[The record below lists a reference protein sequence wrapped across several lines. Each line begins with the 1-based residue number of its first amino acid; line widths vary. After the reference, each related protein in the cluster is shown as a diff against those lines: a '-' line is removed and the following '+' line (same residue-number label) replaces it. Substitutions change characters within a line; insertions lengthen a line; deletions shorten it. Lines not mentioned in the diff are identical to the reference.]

1 MVQNPFRRIGVIV
14 ALVSFAFA
22 ATSAV
27 APAARAQKAK
37 STQNEAKWVQYDPA
51 TKTVVVEIENRGKG
65 PNTKLVKRGEKTTFN
80 VIPTGSILKRTTVT
94 VNGQTAALEDLPA
107 GKTVL
112 IYWVPDPKKKGELF
126 ARKIDAIIS
135 EEELEERYGSE

>member
-1 MVQNPFRRIGVIV
+1 MVQNPFRRIGVFV

-27 APAARAQKAK
+27 APAVQAQKAK

-51 TKTVVVEIENRGKG
+51 TKTVVVEIEDRGKG

-94 VNGQTAALEDLPA
+94 VNGQKAELEDLPA

-112 IYWVPDPKKKGELF
+112 IYWVPDPKKEGELF